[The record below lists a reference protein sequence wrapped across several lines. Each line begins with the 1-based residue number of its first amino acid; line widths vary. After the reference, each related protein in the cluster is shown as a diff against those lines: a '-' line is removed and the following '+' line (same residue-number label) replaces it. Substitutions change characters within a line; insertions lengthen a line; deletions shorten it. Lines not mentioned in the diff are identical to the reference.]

1 MKSKVFPEEIIKLL
15 LTRQY
20 MNLKYLTAMR
30 IFFYYRSEK
39 MLTRYLKFNDM
50 CDTSVIYS
58 HENV

>member
-39 MLTRYLKFNDM
+39 MLTRYLKFYDM
-50 CDTSVIYS
+50 CETSVIYS